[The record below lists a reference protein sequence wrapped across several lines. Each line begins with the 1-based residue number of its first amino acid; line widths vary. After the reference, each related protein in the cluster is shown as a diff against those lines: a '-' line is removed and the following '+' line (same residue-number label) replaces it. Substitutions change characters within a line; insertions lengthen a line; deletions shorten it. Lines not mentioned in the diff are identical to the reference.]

1 MMRVTLIA
9 CFAALAA
16 STSAEW
22 SWSGSQ
28 SVGSTDKPVQS
39 EALDHLTKAEFV
51 SVPDQQTD
59 KSETIIDTIIQSG
72 REGRTLSED
81 AYQQVASEPAFK
93 RVIAAG
99 DDAQAR
105 QFVKERLCNLGL
117 MTCDGIEGKA
127 GYIQPHDVFYA
138 QPVAIKPVGE
148 PIPAVPIRQPHAY
161 KPFPGPNQHGFP
173 GPNQQ
178 GFPGPG
184 GANFNQYPRPGGYPS
199 FGKRPPP
206 INGGIYGPPKP
217 VPFAGDDY
225 AVKKTQHKELVTGGG
240 IGGPVQHVHH
250 HYHHGNSGAAP
261 IGGGLPLGGGLSQGG
276 GGLPLGGGGFQA
288 SGGSGFQAS
297 GVGVYPGFSKAP
309 PPIYEPELEPDDQ
322 PGQGEYGAPFYKKEL
337 NLSNNKKQVYGSA
350 ATNFNSY
357 AGQYNG
363 YESPRSDKCYC
374 VPIEQCPANEVIGRK
389 EDNPASLID
398 PRNKETAIEAEDLEE
413 KDHVKREDVGN
424 TTESSNTTV
433 STEAP
438 RTKREAVDSTKDA
451 AKPQARLL
459 GLKSDKVKP
468 TFGVSFGLPY
478 GYGQPYPLNPFGSV
492 PSAVNPF
499 FGSVGPGG
507 LSLGPVSVNPLVSI
521 QVTKDEFGEKV
532 IKPLVNLHVTP
543 NKGLLHKFQ
552 GLVGGFGG
560 GGYPPPVHHVH
571 HGHINHNHPPPP
583 FILPGPPRPHPPPF
597 YGPGPFR
604 PPYAPGPYRKGHHEE
619 YIDDDD
625 DDEEFVYP
633 AGRERDPERPVS
645 RPTQPLRSQYAEKYA
660 SPQNYYNSPARTGD
674 DFKLPPTSRAVKFP
688 RDRRDVEVVA
698 ERQFGGNQLG
708 NGNRCPSY
716 QVCCRNPG
724 RPAYAPQQQQG
735 YPQCGRRNA
744 QGINGRI
751 KNPVYADG
759 DSEFGEYPWQAA
771 ILKKDAHESVYVC
784 GGTLIDN
791 QHVITAAHCVKGYN
805 GQELRVRLGEW
816 DVNHDVEFYPYI
828 ETDVARVTVHPEFY
842 AGTLFND
849 LAIIKLI
856 RPVDLQRN
864 PHISAACLPDPH
876 NDFSGSRCYTTGWGK
891 DAFGDFGKY
900 QNILKEV
907 DVPVVSHHQCQ
918 SQLQQTRL
926 GYDFKLHP
934 GFICAG
940 GEEGKDACKGDGG
953 GPMVC
958 EKGGSWQVVGVVSW
972 GIGCGQYG
980 VPGVYVKV
988 AHYLDWIRQITRQPF

>member
-1 MMRVTLIA
+1 MVRFDTELCTPFGNRKSRAAHRIPRNRKIAPQRVKAVRAERESAVGCILLAPLDCTPLHRHKMMRVTLIA
-9 CFAALAA
+9 CLAALAA

-184 GANFNQYPRPGGYPS
+184 GANYNQYPRPGGYPS

-250 HYHHGNSGAAP
+250 HYHHGNPGSAP

-276 GGLPLGGGGFQA
+276 GGLSLGGG
-288 SGGSGFQAS
+288 GFQAS

-424 TTESSNTTV
+424 TTESANTTV

-438 RTKREAVDSTKDA
+438 RTKREAVDSTKDS

-459 GLKSDKVKP
+459 GLNSDKVKP

-583 FILPGPPRPHPPPF
+583 FILPDLALTLPHST
-597 YGPGPFR
+597 
-604 PPYAPGPYRKGHHEE
+604 APGPSGHHMRQ
-619 YIDDDD
+619 D
-625 DDEEFVYP
+625 
-633 AGRERDPERPVS
+633 RTERV
-645 RPTQPLRSQYAEKYA
+645 T
-660 SPQNYYNSPARTGD
+660 
-674 DFKLPPTSRAVKFP
+674 
-688 RDRRDVEVVA
+688 
-698 ERQFGGNQLG
+698 RQFGGNQLG

>member
-451 AKPQARLL
+451 AKPQAR
-459 GLKSDKVKP
+459 
-468 TFGVSFGLPY
+468 
-478 GYGQPYPLNPFGSV
+478 
-492 PSAVNPF
+492 
-499 FGSVGPGG
+499 
-507 LSLGPVSVNPLVSI
+507 
-521 QVTKDEFGEKV
+521 
-532 IKPLVNLHVTP
+532 
-543 NKGLLHKFQ
+543 
-552 GLVGGFGG
+552 
-560 GGYPPPVHHVH
+560 
-571 HGHINHNHPPPP
+571 
-583 FILPGPPRPHPPPF
+583 
-597 YGPGPFR
+597 
-604 PPYAPGPYRKGHHEE
+604 
-619 YIDDDD
+619 
-625 DDEEFVYP
+625 
-633 AGRERDPERPVS
+633 
-645 RPTQPLRSQYAEKYA
+645 
-660 SPQNYYNSPARTGD
+660 
-674 DFKLPPTSRAVKFP
+674 
-688 RDRRDVEVVA
+688 
-698 ERQFGGNQLG
+698 QFGGNQLG